1 MTVRRCFRREAL
13 RIHWTNLEL
22 VGGLYDGT
30 WSKALEQVERQ
41 PHLPRPV
48 LGYALDVAARLES
61 ACPHFLLKLMYSS
74 DLVRQNF
81 NVFASED
88 IDTRQ
93 DFLRRVAH
101 HAPDVLLDLEHLD
114 PLAQVARALILLK
127 PRRVVEALFGSC
139 PDGYLGLLSRLGCDP
154 LPSKETYRAAFELFA
169 DPRHRRRAKVL
180 GQLPGRITA
189 EHIAVVADLDEV
201 LVHRAVVERAK
212 PSEVQALNRFASMIG
227 DLCAATPET
236 IKHSLDKLNVGTK
249 GVGMNEWA
257 QGWLGRQVRLPFD
270 PPIPASDPDFK
281 LCLGVELT
289 SLGRRLRNCAGQR
302 QSYTFFE
309 ERLIFEVIKP
319 GEQAAL
325 ELIRLTTGD
334 QTKWVCEDL
343 RAPRNRRAR
352 PELAAWVQSKLDEY
366 GILYQSVRQPTVEE
380 QALHKLVDHTTPFA
394 WDVRREEADDADGDA
409 DIDRMLEELQ
419 EELDHHEAA

>member
-1 MTVRRCFRREAL
+1 ME
-13 RIHWTNLEL
+13 
-22 VGGLYDGT
+22 
-30 WSKALEQVERQ
+30 KVERQ

-74 DLVRQNF
+74 DLVRQSF

-88 IDTRQ
+88 IDTQQ

-169 DPRHRRRAKVL
+169 DPRHRQRAKVL
-180 GQLPGRITA
+180 GQLPGRVTA
-189 EHIAVVADLDEV
+189 EHIAVVAGLDDA
-201 LVHRAVVERAK
+201 LVHRAVIEKAK
-212 PSEVQALNRFASMIG
+212 SAEVQALNRFVTMIR
-227 DLCAATPET
+227 DLCGATPES
-236 IKHSLDKLNVGTK
+236 IKHSLDKLHVGTI

-257 QGWLGRQVRLPFD
+257 QGWLGRQKRLPFE
-270 PPIPASDPDFK
+270 PPIPATDSDFR

-289 SLGRRLRNCAGQR
+289 ALGRRLRNCASQR
-302 QSYTFFE
+302 KSYTFLS
-309 ERLIFEVIKP
+309 ERLIYEVVGHAEP
-319 GEQAAL
+319 AAL
-325 ELIRLTTGD
+325 ELLRLTTAD
-334 QTKWVCEDL
+334 QTRWVCEDL
-343 RAPRNRRAR
+343 RGARNRRVS
-352 PELAAWVQSKLDEY
+352 PEMAKWVQCKLDAH
-366 GILYQSVRQPTVEE
+366 GIFYQSVAHPTREE
-380 QALHKLVDHTTPFA
+380 QALHRLVDHTTPFL
-394 WDVRREEADDADGDA
+394 WDQQREAADDQGRDA
-409 DIDRMLEELQ
+409 DLDRLLVDLEQ
-419 EELDHHEAA
+419 EIHGEAA